1 MAGESY
7 DMRIV
12 FVPLD
17 DRPLNY
23 AAMLRA
29 SEAADAEVLLPPRD
43 LVGSRYHTPS
53 LLLQA
58 RWLAANCNKDTHLIL
73 SLDALLHGGLVQA
86 RSSRTDRE
94 RTDNALM
101 LIGKLTER
109 SRSVRAYYVL
119 KRLWGN
125 IFRRKELERTTD
137 WEVLSRKL
145 AAKVRSSGKN
155 AADFYKTCTEDDCG
169 IDEWPSDEAKT
180 FARHRLSQL
189 DEAQTIVRLCSQ
201 LGIQLHIAVEDS
213 VRDGVQEAEL
223 EYLLEGHVD
232 ERLTVADGADEAGA
246 VLLAGILAE
255 PENDPLQVAVR
266 DLKAEV
272 APYESRPVMENLRVL
287 ARLAG
292 AELSQKQ
299 DGFVVEIAG
308 KPEPKDPY
316 PAVVAGEISV
326 PEFSELLES
335 ITPLKE
341 FNELRV
347 IADLTVTNGVNAAL
361 LNEFI
366 NAERMPLTTVQCN
379 TASNRIG
386 HAMLLGRL
394 LQAAPAGDAFARLI
408 VSWYIEDLMY
418 FAYLR
423 TWVATKH
430 GGLEP
435 ADPRQLAAA
444 ENSICSMAQRCT
456 HKKFAG
462 AQLRGKTLEIGEI
475 RLHLPWQRWF
485 EAEAD
490 IEVTLK

>member
-1 MAGESY
+1 
-7 DMRIV
+7 MRIV
-12 FVPLD
+12 YVPLD

-23 AAMLRA
+23 AAILRA
-29 SEAADAEVLLPPRD
+29 SSATEAEVLLPPRD

-58 RWLAANCNKDTHLIL
+58 RWLAANCNENTTLIL
-73 SLDALLHGGLVQA
+73 SLDALLHGGLIQA
-86 RSSRTDRE
+86 RSSRIDRE

-101 LIGKLTER
+101 LIGKLAER

-125 IFRRKELERTTD
+125 IFRQKELEGIAD
-137 WEVLSRKL
+137 WEVLSRRL
-145 AAKVRSSGKN
+145 AAQVRSSGKN
-155 AADFYKTCTEDDCG
+155 AAEFYKACAEDDCG
-169 IDEWPSDEAKT
+169 IDEWPSDDAKA

-189 DEAQTIVRLCSQ
+189 REAQTAVRLCSQ

-246 VLLAGILAE
+246 VLLAGALAE
-255 PENDPLQVAVR
+255 LETGPVQVIVR
-266 DLKAEV
+266 DLQAEV
-272 APYESRPVMENLRVL
+272 ATYESRPVMENLRVL
-287 ARLAG
+287 ARLSS
-292 AELSQKQ
+292 AELSEKP
-299 DGFVVEIAG
+299 DGFTVEISG
-308 KPEPKDPY
+308 KPKPGDPY
-316 PAVVAGEISV
+316 PAVIAGEMGV
-326 PEFSELLES
+326 PEFSKLLGNV
-335 ITPLKE
+335 IPLKE
-341 FNELRV
+341 FDEQRLIV
-347 IADLTVTNGVNAAL
+347 DLTVTNGANPSL
-361 LNEFI
+361 LEDVLRNE
-366 NAERMPLTTVQCN
+366 RLPLATVQCN
-379 TASNRIG
+379 TVSNRIG
-386 HAMLLGRL
+386 HALLLGQL
-394 LQAAPAGDAFARLI
+394 LPSAPACVGLTKLI
-408 VSWYIEDLMY
+408 IGWHIEDLMY

-423 TWVATKH
+423 TWVAARH

-444 ENSICSMAQRCT
+444 ENSICSMAEKCAR
-456 HKKFAG
+456 KKFNG
-462 AQLRGKTLEIGEI
+462 ARLRGKTLEISEI